1 MLAALKAFYE
11 MLKIS
16 AGKYAAREEIND
28 DEVNKYKEEIA
39 TLKKENGQLMAEQIE
54 AIAMIDD
61 MAKYLKKN

>member
-16 AGKYAAREEIND
+16 VDKYAARKETNG
-28 DEVNKYKEEIA
+28 DEVKKYKEEIVA
-39 TLKKENGQLMAEQIE
+39 LKKENEKLMAEQIE

-61 MAKYLKKN
+61 MTEYVKKN

>member
-16 AGKYAAREEIND
+16 VDKYAARKEIND
-28 DEVNKYKEEIA
+28 DEVKKYKEEIA
-39 TLKKENGQLMAEQIE
+39 TLKKENGKLVAEQTE

-61 MAKYLKKN
+61 MTEYVKKN